1 MCIPFIFEFD
11 LFSIGSFNF
20 AAISGRGNGHQPLN
34 PACLSVQDC
43 HTHTRRLSSFLLGD
57 HRLVTVNMVTAN
69 GDLATEEEEPPPHA
83 TFLQLLG
90 VAIFLFL
97 GPFFIL
103 LSFGLLLLS
112 IYYQASWA
120 TVLLLL

>member
-1 MCIPFIFEFD
+1 MPDIQRPW
-11 LFSIGSFNF
+11 
-20 AAISGRGNGHQPLN
+20 
-34 PACLSVQDC
+34 
-43 HTHTRRLSSFLLGD
+43 
-57 HRLVTVNMVTAN
+57 
-69 GDLATEEEEPPPHA
+69 LAHYDPEVPHSCAPVPRPMEEPPPHA